1 MEICTFENQIYL
13 EYLEDTDKSTRMTSD
28 FRRFISSREYVS
40 LAKSLK
46 LNRLAYKNVWWMNV
60 YRNTWIFLI
69 YKLKTWE
76 LLQMGSYFYK

>member
-46 LNRLAYKNVWWMNV
+46 LNRLVYKNV
-60 YRNTWIFLI
+60 
-69 YKLKTWE
+69 
-76 LLQMGSYFYK
+76 